1 MTELL
6 RRALR
11 RLDDFTTATFKSA
24 APLSRHYRAAARLSQ
39 RG

>member
-11 RLDDFTTATFKSA
+11 RLNDFTATALTPV
-24 APLSRHYRAAARLSQ
+24 APLGGHYGGVSR
-39 RG
+39 GG

>member
-11 RLDDFTTATFKSA
+11 RLNDFTATALTPV
-24 APLSRHYRAAARLSQ
+24 APLGGHYRALSR